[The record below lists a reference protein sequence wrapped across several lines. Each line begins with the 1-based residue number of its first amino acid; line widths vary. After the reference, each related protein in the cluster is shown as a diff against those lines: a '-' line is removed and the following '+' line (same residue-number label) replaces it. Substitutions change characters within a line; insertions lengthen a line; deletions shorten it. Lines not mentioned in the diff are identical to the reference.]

1 VSSDIE
7 STATPPPPAA
17 PPAPKS
23 SMQRII
29 GALFSPDETFR
40 DIALKPDIL
49 IPLLIIIVIS
59 TISGIVLAP
68 RLDFESLRPQMA
80 AKNPSLAP
88 EDLDRMVKMAGAVG
102 KVSAYASP
110 VIVVISFVIIAA
122 VLLLA
127 FRLFGGEGTF
137 RQAFS
142 IVIYAWIPRV
152 IQGLILTIIIAVKGT
167 ADVNDIPTLVRSNP
181 AFLVD
186 MTDHPVLFS
195 FLSTFDVFTIWS
207 VVLLIIGFAYMSR
220 FTKARSAT
228 IILSIWA
235 FITVVKLGF
244 AAMGAAK
251 MKASS

>member
-1 VSSDIE
+1 
-7 STATPPPPAA
+7 
-17 PPAPKS
+17 
-23 SMQRII
+23 MQRII

-40 DIALKPDIL
+40 DIARKPDFL
-49 IPLLIIIVIS
+49 VPLLIVLVIS

-68 RLDFESLRPQMA
+68 RLDYDSLRPQMA
-80 AKNPSLAP
+80 AKNPNLAP
-88 EDLDRMVKMAGAVG
+88 EDLDRMVKMAGAFG
-102 KVSAYASP
+102 KVAAYASP
-110 VIVVISFVIIAA
+110 LLIAGAFVIIAA

-142 IVIYAWIPRV
+142 IVVYAWIPRV
-152 IQGLILTIIIAVKGT
+152 IQALILTVIIAVKGT

-195 FLSTFDVFTIWS
+195 FLSTFDVFTLWTIA
-207 VVLLIIGFAYMSR
+207 LLIVGFAYMSR
-220 FTKARSAT
+220 FTKVRSAT

-251 MKASS
+251 MKGASS

>member
-1 VSSDIE
+1 MTSDIE
-7 STATPPPPAA
+7 STATPPA
-17 PPAPKS
+17 PITDAPHKS
-23 SMQRII
+23 AMERMI

-40 DIALKPDIL
+40 DIAAKPDFWVV
-49 IPLLIIIVIS
+49 LLIILVLT
-59 TISGIVLAP
+59 TISGIILAP
-68 RLDFESLRPQMA
+68 RLEFDSLRPQMA
-80 AKNPSLAP
+80 AKNPNLGP
-88 EDLDRMVKMAGAVG
+88 DDLDRMVKMAGAFG

-110 VIVVISFVIIAA
+110 ILVVCVFVIVAA

-127 FRLFGGEGTF
+127 FRLLGGEGTF

-142 IVIYAWIPRV
+142 IVTYAWIPRV
-152 IQGLILTIIIAVKGT
+152 IQSVILTIIIAVKGT
-167 ADVNDIPTLVRSNP
+167 LDVNDIPTLVRSNP
-181 AFLVD
+181 AFFVD
-186 MTDHPVLFS
+186 MADHPVLFS
-195 FLSTFDVFTIWS
+195 FLSTFDVFTIWT

-251 MKASS
+251 MKSAS

>member
-1 VSSDIE
+1 
-7 STATPPPPAA
+7 
-17 PPAPKS
+17 
-23 SMQRII
+23 MQRIV
-29 GALFSPDETFR
+29 GALFSPDETFS
-40 DIALKPDIL
+40 DIARKPDIL
-49 IPLLIIIVIS
+49 IPLLIILVIS
-59 TISGIVLAP
+59 MITGIVLAP
-68 RLDFESLRPQMA
+68 RLEFDSLRPQMA
-80 AKNPSLAP
+80 AKNPNLAP

-110 VIVVISFVIIAA
+110 LIALVSFVVIAA

-142 IVIYAWIPRV
+142 IVTYAWIPRV
-152 IQGLILTIIIAVKGT
+152 IQGVILTVIIAVKGT

-186 MTDHPVLFS
+186 MADHPVLFS
-195 FLSTFDVFTIWS
+195 LLSTFDVFTLWT
-207 VVLLIIGFAYMSR
+207 VALLIIGFAYMSR
-220 FTKARSAT
+220 FSRTRSAT

-251 MKASS
+251 MKAAS

>member
-1 VSSDIE
+1 
-7 STATPPPPAA
+7 
-17 PPAPKS
+17 
-23 SMQRII
+23 MQRIV

-40 DIALKPDIL
+40 DIARKPDVL
-49 IPLLIIIVIS
+49 IPLLIILVIS

-68 RLDFESLRPQMA
+68 RLEYDSLRPQMA
-80 AKNPSLAP
+80 AKNPNMAP
-88 EDLDRMVKMAGAVG
+88 EDLDRAVKMAGAVG
-102 KVSAYASP
+102 KVTAYASALL
-110 VIVVISFVIIAA
+110 VILAFVCVAA

-137 RQAFS
+137 HQAFS
-142 IVIYAWIPRV
+142 IVTYAWIPRV
-152 IQGLILTIIIAVKGT
+152 IQSVILTIIIAIKGT
-167 ADVNDIPTLVRSNP
+167 ADVNDIATLVRSNP

-186 MTDHPVLFS
+186 MADHPVLFS
-195 FLSTFDVFTIWS
+195 FLSTFDVFTIWT

>member
-7 STATPPPPAA
+7 SMGVPPA
-17 PPAPKS
+17 PITDPAPKS
-23 SMQRII
+23 SMQRMI

-40 DIALKPDIL
+40 DIALKPNVL
-49 IPLLIIIVIS
+49 VPLLIILVIS

-80 AKNPSLAP
+80 AKNPNLAP

-102 KVSAYASP
+102 KVSSYASP
-110 VIVVISFVIIAA
+110 LLVILSFVIIAA
-122 VLLLA
+122 VLLLV

-142 IVIYAWIPRV
+142 IVTYAWIPRV
-152 IQGLILTIIIAVKGT
+152 IQGLILTVIIAIKGT

-195 FLSTFDVFTIWS
+195 FLSTFDVFTIWTI
-207 VVLLIIGFAYMSR
+207 VLLIIGFAYMSR
-220 FTKARSAT
+220 FTRARSAT

-235 FITVVKLGF
+235 FITIVKLGF
-244 AAMGAAK
+244 AAIGAAK

>member
-1 VSSDIE
+1 
-7 STATPPPPAA
+7 
-17 PPAPKS
+17 
-23 SMQRII
+23 MQRIV

-40 DIALKPDIL
+40 EIALKPDVL
-49 IPLLIIIVIS
+49 IPLLIILVLT

-68 RLDFESLRPQMA
+68 RLDYESLRPQMA
-80 AKNPSLAP
+80 AKNPNLAP
-88 EDLDRMVKMAGAVG
+88 EDLDRAIKMAGAVG

-110 VIVVISFVIIAA
+110 VLVLLVFVCVAA

-137 RQAFS
+137 FQAFS
-142 IVIYAWIPRV
+142 IVTYAWIPRV
-152 IQGLILTIIIAVKGT
+152 IQSVILTVIIAIKGM

-186 MTDHPVLFS
+186 MADHPVLFS
-195 FLSTFDVFTIWS
+195 FLATFDVFTIWT

-228 IILSIWA
+228 IIVSIWA
-235 FITVVKLGF
+235 FITVLKLGF

>member
-7 STATPPPPAA
+7 SIATPLPPAA

-40 DIALKPDIL
+40 DIALKPDVL
-49 IPLLIIIVIS
+49 IPLLIILVIS

-80 AKNPSLAP
+80 AKNPNLGP
-88 EDLDRMVKMAGAVG
+88 EDLDRMVRMAGAVG

-110 VIVVISFVIIAA
+110 VIIVLSFVVIAA

-195 FLSTFDVFTIWS
+195 FLSTFDLFTIWS